1 MAKHIS
7 EQYDLE
13 LAQVRERLMEMGGIV
28 ESQVNNSCTALVT
41 HDLDM
46 AEEVRDVEANL
57 NQFEVELDDLCVSII
72 AKRQPTARDLRTVVS
87 VMKVIT
93 DLERIG
99 DEADRIARMALDLAN
114 SEIPTDHYADF
125 RSLHTNA
132 VKMLKRAL
140 DAFARLDIEMALRVI
155 EDDELIDNGYDR
167 ILRLCS
173 EQMQS
178 NPTEVER
185 LLRLMWAA
193 RAVERIGDHAK
204 NIGEY
209 VIYLVKGRDVRHTPL
224 SDADILA

>member
-185 LLRLMWAA
+185 LLRLMWSA

-209 VIYLVKGRDVRHTPL
+209 VIYLVKGRDVRHL
-224 SDADILA
+224 SLIHI